1 MSERDDEYS
10 RRKAG
15 VEPALHR
22 EGGAV
27 VLSVAVIPRA
37 PKNEVCG
44 LRGGR
49 LLVKVTAA
57 PEKGKANR
65 AVLDLVAEHLGLAP
79 STLLV
84 LRGESARH
92 KDILLQKLP

>member
-1 MSERDDEYS
+1 MSVGEDEYA
-10 RRKAG
+10 RRKTEVA
-15 VEPALHR
+15 PALHA

-27 VLSVAVIPRA
+27 VLAVAVIPRA

-44 LRGGR
+44 IRAGR

-65 AVLDLVAEHLGLAP
+65 AVVDIIAEYLGVAP
-79 STLLV
+79 STLTV

-92 KDILLQKLP
+92 KDILLQKHP